1 GIVHLSAAGV
11 DADVT
16 GMPDEVAGL
25 GLGLGDDLARALLG
39 TGGAGQ
45 VDADLAVDPRGV
57 SRAVPAARRGSA
69 GDVGGSDA
77 LGSPGEDLLGL
88 RAVDRTGV
96 GGAGVRVR
104 GVGVRVRGVGVVAL
118 LLVRVGR
125 AAVGGLSGGTGRIT
139 GFFSGGFA
147 GGGLRLGFRS
157 SLGLD
162 GLGFDAERIG
172 LLLGL
177 LVLRVITDGHGLV
190 LELDLRL
197 GLGLGGDG

>member
-1 GIVHLSAAGV
+1 
-11 DADVT
+11 
-16 GMPDEVAGL
+16 MPDEVAGL

-45 VDADLAVDPRGV
+45 VDAELAVDPRGV

-96 GGAGVRVR
+96 GGAGVR
-104 GVGVRVRGVGVVAL
+104 GVGVLAL

-177 LVLRVITDGHGLV
+177 LVLRVITDGHG
-190 LELDLRL
+190 
-197 GLGLGGDG
+197 

>member
-1 GIVHLSAAGV
+1 
-11 DADVT
+11 
-16 GMPDEVAGL
+16 MPDEVAGL

-45 VDADLAVDPRGV
+45 VDVDLAVDPRGV

-104 GVGVRVRGVGVVAL
+104 GVGVRVRGVVVLAL
-118 LLVRVGR
+118 LLV
-125 AAVGGLSGGTGRIT
+125 
-139 GFFSGGFA
+139 
-147 GGGLRLGFRS
+147 
-157 SLGLD
+157 
-162 GLGFDAERIG
+162 
-172 LLLGL
+172 
-177 LVLRVITDGHGLV
+177 
-190 LELDLRL
+190 
-197 GLGLGGDG
+197 